1 MSNIDS
7 PSSTSLSPPVY
18 QHAFSKSKRFL
29 IMSIV
34 IYLGIANAFGA
45 LGATILLG
53 PVIQKDLDITT
64 DELQWL
70 TTSFYITIVCQLL
83 LRGPTLQHQS

>member
-1 MSNIDS
+1 MSIMDS
-7 PSSTSLSPPVY
+7 PSSTSSSTPVY
-18 QHAFSKSKRFL
+18 QHAFSNSKKFFL
-29 IMSIV
+29 MSIV

-53 PVIQKDLDITT
+53 PMIQNDLDITT

-70 TTSFYITIVCQLL
+70 TTSFYITVVSHFR
-83 LRGPTLQHQS
+83 LRVAALSSAS

>member
-1 MSNIDS
+1 
-7 PSSTSLSPPVY
+7 
-18 QHAFSKSKRFL
+18 
-29 IMSIV
+29 MSIV

-53 PVIQKDLDITT
+53 PVIQDDLDIST

-70 TTSFYITIVCQLL
+70 TTSFYITVVSSFL
-83 LRGPTLQHQS
+83 LRDDPTCNNADKV

>member
-1 MSNIDS
+1 
-7 PSSTSLSPPVY
+7 
-18 QHAFSKSKRFL
+18 
-29 IMSIV
+29 MSIV

-53 PVIQKDLDITT
+53 PVIQDDLDIST

-70 TTSFYITIVCQLL
+70 TTSFYITVVSSFL
-83 LRGPTLQHQS
+83 LRDNIRVPTLTRS